1 LQFHAQA
8 GDILI
13 AHNTCSLVK
22 DRVLTEEPDAIA
34 AKGFAKPVRTH
45 KVAGIYDDLASQGR
59 IIRVEQDGLRL
70 LLDLAKQDKASA
82 IQAIEDFLSER
93 RG

>member
-1 LQFHAQA
+1 
-8 GDILI
+8 
-13 AHNTCSLVK
+13 
-22 DRVLTEEPDAIA
+22 VLTEEQDAIA

-45 KVAGIYDDLASQGR
+45 KVAGLR
-59 IIRVEQDGLRL
+59 I

-82 IQAIEDFLSER
+82 IQAIEDFLSEL

>member
-22 DRVLTEEPDAIA
+22 DRVLTEEQDAIA

-45 KVAGIYDDLASQGR
+45 KVVGIYDDLASQGR

-82 IQAIEDFLSER
+82 IQAIEDFLSEL